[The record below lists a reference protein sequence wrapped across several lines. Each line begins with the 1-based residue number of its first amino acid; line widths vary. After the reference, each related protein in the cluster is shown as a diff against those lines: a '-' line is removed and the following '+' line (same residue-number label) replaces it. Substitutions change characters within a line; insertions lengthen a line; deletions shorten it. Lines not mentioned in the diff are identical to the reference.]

1 MQQQGSSFIPVLGW
15 QGWSWNVRKGATPLF
30 LVWREG
36 CVCFRCFLFQ
46 PLQQQLQTFGF
57 LIFLETLYVVY
68 FYASL
73 AYWFAYAVSAF
84 LPKLSDL
91 YFCGQAS
98 FLQSPSLSFWLIGD
112 SLIAVSYTSPCL
124 SLMAS
129 FCPLLQYFYEGNDIS
144 DLPVNLSVV
153 WNGNFVIDNPQNIQG
168 K

>member
-1 MQQQGSSFIPVLGW
+1 M
-15 QGWSWNVRKGATPLF
+15 
-30 LVWREG
+30 
-36 CVCFRCFLFQ
+36 CLFQ
-46 PLQQQLQTFGF
+46 MLSISVSSAAVSDLWVNG
-57 LIFLETLYVVY
+57 LLVFLETLYAVY

-73 AYWFAYAVSAF
+73 AYWFACAVSAF

-91 YFCGQAS
+91 SLCGQIS
-98 FLQSPSLSFWLIGD
+98 FLQSPSLSFWLIGG
-112 SLIAVSYTSPCL
+112 SPIAVPYTSPCV

-129 FCPLLQYFYEGNDIS
+129 SYPLLQYFYEGNDIS